1 MVAGCSK
8 RVLLSDTPRA
18 LVAKERFLGTR
29 FLSKPHSGKHVVLF
43 LLDNS
48 QSLGGVCGEKYG
60 LPELVLDWLSL

>member
-8 RVLLSDTPRA
+8 RVLLLDTPRA
-18 LVAKERFLGTR
+18 LVAKERFL
-29 FLSKPHSGKHVVLF
+29 SKPHSGKHVVFF